1 MNKPD
6 NPGVK
11 GLPLQLWERTFFRPI
26 NRISKKRMPDTC
38 HMDTDLMG
46 PPGLKPATDIRII
59 SKTLKYLIMGNR
71 RLSVLCVDTHLLS
84 VGWMP
89 SDRRIDCAAVF
100 FEIARSARLFDCA
113 AVFFEIAMNDCL
125 GNPLVNRMFFQ
136 LGGQA
141 LVSGVCF
148 ADN

>member
-1 MNKPD
+1 
-6 NPGVK
+6 
-11 GLPLQLWERTFFRPI
+11 
-26 NRISKKRMPDTC
+26 
-38 HMDTDLMG
+38 
-46 PPGLKPATDIRII
+46 
-59 SKTLKYLIMGNR
+59 MGNR
-71 RLSVLCVDTHLLS
+71 RLSRSFVWTLHLLS

-89 SDRRIDCAAVF
+89 SDRRI
-100 FEIARSARLFDCA
+100 DCA